1 MVKATVDFS
10 RFIGISSLG
19 VEFWWTS
26 PSRDWNATA
35 RRRATA
41 VTIGS
46 VYELEYVAT
55 LTSDLITAK
64 FS

>member
-1 MVKATVDFS
+1 MVDIT
-10 RFIGISSLG
+10 I
-19 VEFWWTS
+19 
-26 PSRDWNATA
+26 A
-35 RRRATA
+35 RLERYGRGHATA

-55 LTSDLITAK
+55 LASDLITAK